1 MEGGGGAEAYLWADL
16 ALYMAAE
23 GVKWLAVLVVLA
35 FFAFVA
41 ILLHLMFQLTRR
53 WKKLREAAMVEA
65 DLIKA
70 RKQGPKWDAQE
81 ILPGIWLGSFP
92 AAIKDDELRRRNITH
107 IISIGAEF
115 TPVYPDQFSYLVAF
129 AMDCP
134 GQNVMDYFPHTNRF
148 IDAAISSGSAV
159 LVHWYGSHHRHP
171 LSLHIPLF
179 VSDKNDVFYDIL
191 AKPEFPEAR
200 RLWQHTCSP
209 NKASPAHKCSILSKL
224 FVLAFLQTLA
234 SGSSCKA
241 GNTKLMEIPTPQP
254 FAAGLWLVSP

>member
-1 MEGGGGAEAYLWADL
+1 MYIWTDL
-16 ALYMAAE
+16 AMALATE
-23 GVKWLAVLVVLA
+23 GAKWVAVLLVLLVLA
-35 FFAFVA
+35 FAF
-41 ILLHLMFQLTRR
+41 ILLHLTLQLTRR
-53 WKKLREAAMVEA
+53 WKRLREAAMVEA

-134 GQNVMDYFPHTNRF
+134 GQNIINYFPHTNRF

-159 LVHWYGSHHRHP
+159 LVHWYVPFCLFSMSNFPFLIPDRKSNV
-171 LSLHIPLF
+171 SLCL
-179 VSDKNDVFYDIL
+179 K
-191 AKPEFPEAR
+191 
-200 RLWQHTCSP
+200 
-209 NKASPAHKCSILSKL
+209 
-224 FVLAFLQTLA
+224 
-234 SGSSCKA
+234 
-241 GNTKLMEIPTPQP
+241 
-254 FAAGLWLVSP
+254 

>member
-1 MEGGGGAEAYLWADL
+1 MYIWTEL
-16 ALYMAAE
+16 AMALAAE
-23 GVKWLAVLVVLA
+23 GAKWVVLLLVLLVLA
-35 FFAFVA
+35 SALV
-41 ILLHLMFQLTRR
+41 LLHLTLQLTRR

-134 GQNVMDYFPHTNRF
+134 GQNIINYFPHTNRF

-159 LVHWYGSHHRHP
+159 LVHWYAP
-171 LSLHIPLF
+171 FLSLQY
-179 VSDKNDVFYDIL
+179 V
-191 AKPEFPEAR
+191 
-200 RLWQHTCSP
+200 
-209 NKASPAHKCSILSKL
+209 KL
-224 FVLAFLQTLA
+224 PFFVLTQ
-234 SGSSCKA
+234 S
-241 GNTKLMEIPTPQP
+241 
-254 FAAGLWLVSP
+254 